1 MAALIISNEETDDI
15 MKICKF
21 LEESGLLMKGINQ
34 VSKNEGKEQTRGFLG
49 ILLGT
54 LGASLFGNLLI
65 DKGVMGGGEDTRR
78 VSEGKIGAIQNF

>member
-1 MAALIISNEETDDI
+1 MAALIISNEEMDDI
-15 MKICKF
+15 MKICKS
-21 LEESGLLMKGINQ
+21 LEESGLLIKAVNQ
-34 VSKNEGKEQTRGFLG
+34 ASKNEGKEQTREFLS

-54 LGASLFGNLLI
+54 LGANLFGNLLI